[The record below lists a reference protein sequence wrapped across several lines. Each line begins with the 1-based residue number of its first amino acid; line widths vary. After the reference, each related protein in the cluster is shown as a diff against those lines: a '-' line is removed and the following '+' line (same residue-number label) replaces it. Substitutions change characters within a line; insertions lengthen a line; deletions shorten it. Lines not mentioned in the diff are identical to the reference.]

1 MALTLEQTRED
12 SRKCHE
18 GQVAIAKM
26 GKQWRDG
33 RNEAPGGGR
42 QQDDLLTSNAG
53 ADVGTG

>member
-18 GQVAIAKM
+18 GQVTIAKM

-33 RNEAPGGGR
+33 RNEAPGGG
-42 QQDDLLTSNAG
+42 
-53 ADVGTG
+53 